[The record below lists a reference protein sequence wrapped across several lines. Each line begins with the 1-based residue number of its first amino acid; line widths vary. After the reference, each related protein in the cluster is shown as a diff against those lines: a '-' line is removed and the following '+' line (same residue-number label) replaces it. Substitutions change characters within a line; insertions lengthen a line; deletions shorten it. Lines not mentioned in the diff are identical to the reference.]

1 MGTLL
6 KDLRYG
12 LRVLLKSPGFTTV
25 AVLTLALGIG
35 ANAAMFSLVNG
46 VLLRGLPF
54 PEPDRLVIIYSAS
67 PQFPHMQSWPYSVAG
82 RTPVH
87 ATTGCGGRQR
97 KSPSG
102 GAANGIPLNEST
114 PSATAP
120 LIVPPSTF
128 T

>member
-1 MGTLL
+1 
-6 KDLRYG
+6 
-12 LRVLLKSPGFTTV
+12 
-25 AVLTLALGIG
+25 
-35 ANAAMFSLVNG
+35 
-46 VLLRGLPF
+46 
-54 PEPDRLVIIYSAS
+54 
-67 PQFPHMQSWPYSVAG
+67 MQSWPYSVAG

-97 KSPSG
+97 KSPCG